1 MKSQT
6 RIFSCLVDDF
16 LKPESLIVPASEN
29 LRQVI
34 SRMAQ
39 MNASC
44 VLVTDGEDELTGIFT
59 EKDVTRR
66 VALRCDG
73 AETIEQVMTSRVYS
87 AKQGDYLYHA
97 IARMRRLGHRHMPV
111 VDEANRP
118 LGLLDLQDAMSVA
131 AEQVVEHIDALTQ
144 DPELY
149 GLQEMKAAQVDIAQ
163 ELLEDTLPAPEI
175 QALLT
180 HVNNDIYSRVV
191 EKVVAL
197 IEKAGGGAPPVRFAV
212 IVMGSSGRGEN
223 FINPDQDNGIILE
236 DYPVERHNEIN
247 DYFMQFSELLI
258 WNLEAIGFPLCDGNV
273 MATNPLWRKSIS
285 EWKHQ
290 TLRWFQKRS
299 TFQVQLSDVF
309 FDFDT
314 ACGDISLGQELRN
327 HITMFVQKEPAVL
340 KSMFQTEDDRHV
352 ALGLFGILRTEKV
365 GEGLPP
371 GVNLKH
377 GGILPLVGAVRL
389 LALKAGME
397 ATSTYE
403 RIRLLHEAKVF
414 SDDEVDDYTAALEH
428 LTYLL
433 LRQQLRDFGRMKKA
447 TRYVRKSAISRRE
460 KQVLKMSLKAVRSL
474 KERVRTE
481 FTGEIL

>member
-16 LKPESLIVPASEN
+16 LKTNALIVPASEN
-29 LRQVI
+29 LRLVI
-34 SRMAQ
+34 SRMAEK
-39 MNASC
+39 NASC
-44 VLVTDGEDELTGIFT
+44 VLATDEEGKLTGIFT
-59 EKDVTRR
+59 EKDVTHR
-66 VALRCDG
+66 VDLRCDG
-73 AETIEQVMTSRVYS
+73 TETMEQVMTSRVYS
-87 AKQGDYLYHA
+87 AKQGDYLYHT

-118 LGLLDLQDAMSVA
+118 LGLLDLQDAMAVA
-131 AEQVVEHIDALTQ
+131 AANVVEHIDALTQ
-144 DPELY
+144 VPELY
-149 GLQEMKAAQVDIAQ
+149 GLQEVKAVQAVVAQ
-163 ELLEDTLPAPEI
+163 ELLEDNLPAPEI

-180 HVNNDIYSRVV
+180 HVNNDIYRQVV
-191 EKVVAL
+191 EKVVST
-197 IEKAGGGAPPVRFAV
+197 IEKAGGGTPPVRYAV

-236 DYPVERHNEIN
+236 DYPVERHNEVN
-247 DYFMQFSELLI
+247 DYFIQFSELLT

-273 MATNPLWRKSIS
+273 MATNPLWRKPIS
-285 EWKHQ
+285 EWKLQ

-314 ACGDISLGQELRN
+314 ACGDLALGRELRN
-327 HITMFVQKEPAVL
+327 HITTFVQKEPAVL
-340 KSMFQTEDDRHV
+340 QAMFQTENDRHV

-365 GEGLPP
+365 EEGLPQAI
-371 GVNLKH
+371 NIKH
-377 GGILPLVGAVRL
+377 GGILPFVGAVRL
-389 LALKAGME
+389 LALKEGIE

-403 RIRLLHEAKVF
+403 RIRLLHKAEVF

-428 LTYLL
+428 LTFIL
-433 LRQQLRDFGRMKKA
+433 LRQQLRDFRRIRKA
-447 TRYVRKSAISRRE
+447 TRYVRKSAMSRRE

-474 KERVRTE
+474 KERVRSE

>member
-16 LKPESLIVPASEN
+16 LKPDSLIFPASEN
-29 LRQVI
+29 LRLVI
-34 SRMAQ
+34 SQ
-39 MNASC
+39 MVAKNATC
-44 VLVTDGEDELTGIFT
+44 VLVVDEENALSGIFT

-73 AETIEQVMTSRVYS
+73 SETIEQVMTPRVYS
-87 AKQGDYLYHA
+87 AKQGDYLYHT

-111 VDEANRP
+111 VDEASHP
-118 LGLLDLQDAMSVA
+118 LGLLDLQDAMAVA
-131 AEQVVEHIDALTQ
+131 AAHVVEHIDALTQ
-144 DPELY
+144 VPELY
-149 GLQEMKAAQVDIAQ
+149 GLQEVKAVQAVVAQ

-180 HVNNDIYSRVV
+180 HVNNDIYRRVA
-191 EKVVAL
+191 EKVTGT
-197 IEKAGGGAPPVRFAV
+197 IEEEGGGAPPVRFAV

-247 DYFMQFSELLI
+247 DYFIRFSELLTH
-258 WNLEAIGFPLCDGNV
+258 NLETIGFPLCDGNV

-314 ACGDISLGQELRN
+314 ACGDLSLGRELRN
-327 HITMFVQKEPAVL
+327 HITRFVQKEPSVL
-340 KSMFQTEDDRHV
+340 QAMFQTEADRHV
-352 ALGLFGILRTEKV
+352 ALGLFGRLRTERAR
-365 GEGLPP
+365 EGISP

-389 LALKAGME
+389 LALKEGLE
-397 ATSTYE
+397 ATSTYQ
-403 RIRLLHEAKVF
+403 RIGLLHEAGVF
-414 SDDEVDDYTAALEH
+414 NDDEVDEYTAALEH
-428 LTYLL
+428 LTFML
-433 LRQQLRDFGRMKKA
+433 LRQQLRDFRRLRKA
-447 TRYVRKSAISRRE
+447 TRHVRKSAMSRRE
-460 KQVLKMSLKAVRSL
+460 KQVLKMSLKAIRSL
-474 KERVRTE
+474 KERVRAE

>member
-16 LKPESLIVPASEN
+16 LKPETLIVPASEN
-29 LRQVI
+29 LRNVI
-34 SRMAQ
+34 SQ
-39 MNASC
+39 MVEKNATC
-44 VLVTDGEDELTGIFT
+44 VLVTDEQNALSGIFT

-87 AKQGDYLYHA
+87 AKQGDYLYHT

-111 VDEANRP
+111 VDEASHP
-118 LGLLDLQDAMSVA
+118 LGLLDLQDAMAVA
-131 AEQVVEHIDALTQ
+131 AAHVVEHIDALTQ
-144 DPELY
+144 VPELY
-149 GLQEMKAAQVDIAQ
+149 GLQEVKAVQAVVAQ

-180 HVNNDIYSRVV
+180 HVNNDIYRRVA
-191 EKVVAL
+191 EKAVAL
-197 IEKAGGGAPPVRFAV
+197 IEEERGGAPPVRFAV

-247 DYFMQFSELLI
+247 DYFIRFSELLTR
-258 WNLEAIGFPLCDGNV
+258 NLDTIGFPLCDGHV

-290 TLRWFQKRS
+290 TLLWFQKRS

-314 ACGDISLGQELRN
+314 ACGDLSLGRELRN
-327 HITMFVQKEPAVL
+327 HLTRFVQKEPAVL
-340 KSMFQTEDDRHV
+340 QAMFQTEADRHV
-352 ALGLFGILRTEKV
+352 ALGLFGRLRTE
-365 GEGLPP
+365 
-371 GVNLKH
+371 
-377 GGILPLVGAVRL
+377 R
-389 LALKAGME
+389 AGR
-397 ATSTYE
+397 AYP
-403 RIRLLHEAKVF
+403 RA
-414 SDDEVDDYTAALEH
+414 
-428 LTYLL
+428 
-433 LRQQLRDFGRMKKA
+433 
-447 TRYVRKSAISRRE
+447 
-460 KQVLKMSLKAVRSL
+460 
-474 KERVRTE
+474 
-481 FTGEIL
+481 

>member
-16 LKPESLIVPASEN
+16 LKPETLIVPASEN
-29 LRQVI
+29 LGNVI
-34 SRMAQ
+34 SQ
-39 MNASC
+39 MVEKNATC
-44 VLVTDGEDELTGIFT
+44 VLVVDEQNALSGIFT

-73 AETIEQVMTSRVYS
+73 SETIEQVMTPRVYS
-87 AKQGDYLYHA
+87 AKQGDYLYHT

-111 VDEANRP
+111 VDEASHP
-118 LGLLDLQDAMSVA
+118 LGLLDLQDAMAVA
-131 AEQVVEHIDALTQ
+131 AAHVVEHIDALTQ
-144 DPELY
+144 VPELY
-149 GLQEMKAAQVDIAQ
+149 GLQEVKAVQAVVAQ

-180 HVNNDIYSRVV
+180 HVNNDIYRRVA
-191 EKVVAL
+191 EKAVAL
-197 IEKAGGGAPPVRFAV
+197 IEEEKGGAPPVRFAV

-236 DYPVERHNEIN
+236 DYPVERHNQVN
-247 DYFMQFSELLI
+247 DYFIRFSELLTR
-258 WNLEAIGFPLCDGNV
+258 NLEVIGFPLCDGHV

-314 ACGDISLGQELRN
+314 ACGDLELGQELRD
-327 HITMFVQKEPAVL
+327 HITRFVQKEPGVL
-340 KSMFQTEDDRHV
+340 QAMFQTEADRHV
-352 ALGLFGILRTEKV
+352 ALGLFGRLRTERA
-365 GEGLPP
+365 GEGISP

-389 LALKAGME
+389 LALREGLE

-403 RIRLLHEAKVF
+403 RIRLLHEAGVF
-414 SDDEVDDYTAALEH
+414 SDDEVDEYTAALEH
-428 LTYLL
+428 LTFML
-433 LRQQLRDFGRMKKA
+433 LRQQLRDFRRFRKA
-447 TRYVRKSAISRRE
+447 TRYVRKSAMSRRE
-460 KQVLKMSLKAVRSL
+460 KQVLKMSLKAIRSL
-474 KERVRTE
+474 KERVRAE

>member
-16 LKPESLIVPASEN
+16 LKPETLIVPASEN

-34 SRMAQ
+34 SQMAEK
-39 MNASC
+39 NATC
-44 VLVTDGEDELTGIFT
+44 VLVTDEQNALSGIFT

-73 AETIEQVMTSRVYS
+73 SETIEQVMTPRVYS
-87 AKQGDYLYHA
+87 AKQGDYLYHT

-111 VDEANRP
+111 VDEASHP
-118 LGLLDLQDAMSVA
+118 LGLLDLQDAMAVA
-131 AEQVVEHIDALTQ
+131 AAHVVEHIDALTQ
-144 DPELY
+144 VPELY
-149 GLQEMKAAQVDIAQ
+149 GLQEVKAVQAVVAQ

-180 HVNNDIYSRVV
+180 HVNNDIYRRVA
-191 EKVVAL
+191 EKAVAL
-197 IEKAGGGAPPVRFAV
+197 IEEERGGEPPVRFAV

-247 DYFMQFSELLI
+247 DYFIRFSELLTR
-258 WNLEAIGFPLCDGNV
+258 NLDTIGFPLCDGHV

-290 TLRWFQKRS
+290 TLLWFQKRS

-314 ACGDISLGQELRN
+314 ACGDLSLGRELRN
-327 HITMFVQKEPAVL
+327 HLTRFVQKEPAVL
-340 KSMFQTEDDRHV
+340 QAMFQTEADRHV
-352 ALGLFGILRTEKV
+352 ALGSVRQAAH
-365 GEGLPP
+365 GEGGGGHIPGREPEARRHPP
-371 GVNLKH
+371 TGRSRTASRPERGA
-377 GGILPLVGAVRL
+377 GGD
-389 LALKAGME
+389 
-397 ATSTYE
+397 
-403 RIRLLHEAKVF
+403 LHLRAHP
-414 SDDEVDDYTAALEH
+414 AA
-428 LTYLL
+428 
-433 LRQQLRDFGRMKKA
+433 A
-447 TRYVRKSAISRRE
+447 
-460 KQVLKMSLKAVRSL
+460 
-474 KERVRTE
+474 
-481 FTGEIL
+481 

>member
-16 LKPESLIVPASEN
+16 LKPDSLIFPASEN
-29 LRQVI
+29 IGIVI
-34 SRMAQ
+34 SRMAEK
-39 MNASC
+39 NASC
-44 VLVTDGEDELTGIFT
+44 VLVTDEEGKLTGIFT

-73 AETIEQVMTSRVYS
+73 SESIEQVMTSRVYS
-87 AKQGDYLYHA
+87 AGQGDYLYHT

-111 VDEANRP
+111 VDDANRP
-118 LGLLDLQDAMSVA
+118 LGLLDLQDAMAVA
-131 AEQVVEHIDALTQ
+131 ASHVVEHIDALTQ
-144 DPELY
+144 VPELY
-149 GLQEMKAAQVDIAQ
+149 GLQEVKAVQTVVAQ
-163 ELLEDTLPAPEI
+163 ELLDDTLPAPEI

-180 HVNNDIYSRVV
+180 HVNNDIYSRVA
-191 EKVVAL
+191 EKVTET
-197 IEKAGGGAPPVRFAV
+197 IEKAGGGAPPVRYAV

-223 FINPDQDNGIILE
+223 FINPDQDNGIIFE
-236 DYPVERHNEIN
+236 DYPVERHNEVN
-247 DYFMQFSELLI
+247 DYFIQFSELMT

-285 EWKHQ
+285 EWKQQ

-314 ACGDISLGQELRN
+314 VCGDLSLGQELRS
-327 HITMFVQKEPAVL
+327 HLTTFVQKEPAVL
-340 KSMFQTEDDRHV
+340 QAMFQTEADRHV
-352 ALGLFGILRTEKV
+352 ALGLFGILRTEKT
-365 GEGLPP
+365 GEGLPQAI
-371 GVNLKH
+371 NLKH

-389 LALKAGME
+389 LALKEGLE
-397 ATSTYE
+397 ATSTHE
-403 RIRLLHEAKVF
+403 RIRLLHEAGIF
-414 SDDEVDDYTAALEH
+414 SNDEVDDYTAALEH
-428 LTYLL
+428 MTFML
-433 LRQQLRDFGRMKKA
+433 LRQQLRDYRRIRKA

-460 KQVLKMSLKAVRSL
+460 KQVLKMSLKAIRSL
-474 KERVRTE
+474 KDRVRTE

>member
-16 LKPESLIVPASEN
+16 LKPDSLIVPASEN

-34 SRMAQ
+34 SQ
-39 MNASC
+39 MVAKNATC
-44 VLVTDGEDELTGIFT
+44 VLVVDEENVLSGIFT

-73 AETIEQVMTSRVYS
+73 SETIEQVMTPRVYS
-87 AKQGDYLYHA
+87 AKQGDYLYHT

-111 VDEANRP
+111 VDEASHP
-118 LGLLDLQDAMSVA
+118 LGLLDLQDAMAVA
-131 AEQVVEHIDALTQ
+131 AAHVVEHIDALTQ
-144 DPELY
+144 VPELY
-149 GLQEMKAAQVDIAQ
+149 GLQEVKAVQAVVAQ

-180 HVNNDIYSRVV
+180 HVNNDIYRRVA
-191 EKVVAL
+191 EKVTGT
-197 IEKAGGGAPPVRFAV
+197 IEEEGGGAPPVRFAV

-247 DYFMQFSELLI
+247 DYFIRFSELLTH
-258 WNLEAIGFPLCDGNV
+258 NLETIGFPLCDGNV

-314 ACGDISLGQELRN
+314 VYGDLSLGRDLRN
-327 HITMFVQKEPAVL
+327 HLTRFVQKEAAVL
-340 KSMFQTEDDRHV
+340 QAMFQTEADRHV
-352 ALGLFGILRTEKV
+352 ALGLFGTLRTEKA
-365 GEGLPP
+365 GEGLQQAI
-371 GVNLKH
+371 NLKH

-389 LALKAGME
+389 LALREGLE
-397 ATSTYE
+397 ATSTYQ
-403 RIRLLHEAKVF
+403 RIGLLHEAGVF
-414 SDDEVDDYTAALEH
+414 SDDEVDEYTAALEH
-428 LTYLL
+428 LTFML
-433 LRQQLRDFGRMKKA
+433 LRQQLRDFRRFRKA
-447 TRYVRKSAISRRE
+447 TRHVRKSAMSRRE
-460 KQVLKMSLKAVRSL
+460 KQVLKMSLKAIRSL
-474 KERVRTE
+474 KERVRAE

>member
-16 LKPESLIVPASEN
+16 LKPDPLIVPASEN

-34 SRMAQ
+34 SQ
-39 MNASC
+39 MVAKNATC
-44 VLVTDGEDELTGIFT
+44 VLVVDEENALSGIFT

-73 AETIEQVMTSRVYS
+73 SETIEQVMTPRVYS
-87 AKQGDYLYHA
+87 AKQGDYLYHT

-111 VDEANRP
+111 VDEASHP
-118 LGLLDLQDAMSVA
+118 LGLLDLQDAMAVA
-131 AEQVVEHIDALTQ
+131 AAHVVEHIDALTQ
-144 DPELY
+144 VPELY
-149 GLQEMKAAQVDIAQ
+149 GLQEVKAVQAVVAQ

-180 HVNNDIYSRVV
+180 HVNNDIYRRVA
-191 EKVVAL
+191 EKVTGT
-197 IEKAGGGAPPVRFAV
+197 IEEAGGGAPPVRYAV
-212 IVMGSSGRGEN
+212 IVMGSGGRGEN

-247 DYFMQFSELLI
+247 DYFIRFSELLTH
-258 WNLEAIGFPLCDGNV
+258 NLETIGFPLCDGNV

-314 ACGDISLGQELRN
+314 ACGDLSLGRELRN
-327 HITMFVQKEPAVL
+327 HLTRFVQKEPSVL
-340 KSMFQTEDDRHV
+340 QAMFQTEADRHV
-352 ALGLFGILRTEKV
+352 ALGLFGTLRTEKA
-365 GEGLPP
+365 GEGLQQAI
-371 GVNLKH
+371 NLKH

-389 LALKAGME
+389 LALKEGLE
-397 ATSTYE
+397 ATSTYQ
-403 RIRLLHEAKVF
+403 RIGLLHEAGIF
-414 SDDEVDDYTAALEH
+414 SDDEADDYTAALEH
-428 LTYLL
+428 LTFML
-433 LRQQLRDFGRMKKA
+433 LRQQLRDFRRLRKA
-447 TRYVRKSAISRRE
+447 TRYVRKSAMSRRE
-460 KQVLKMSLKAVRSL
+460 KQVLKMSLKAIRSL
-474 KERVRTE
+474 KERVRAE